1 MKLHSMRQIIY
12 ILSVYVCIV
21 LGHPHNS
28 LAQLDTPVESGKRA
42 LQRDTPFPWY
52 DEQHDA
58 LKRIPLDTEWMQRLR
73 ERLEQSEQNIEEMLN
88 GLEDM
93 DFGDMDFGDMPA
105 PDMEEFDADFDSE
118 SFLDKWEEY
127 IKKLGEEAEA
137 NSGGNGRANPNSPQ
151 GNGSASDGG
160 LDPSSGN
167 TSAAPPAQHSSEWTP
182 DLNFFEG
189 GGQFVEVVFW
199 GVLVVLVIGVI
210 GLIVWAFINREQTYK
225 DPGLTS
231 RTSNLTEE
239 ERLEELP
246 VQLDPAFKN
255 LLDRVRKCYDHG
267 DYNQAIIYLFSYKLI
282 QLDKKN
288 LIHLTRGKTNHQY
301 LREVTGHNQLQDTLR
316 LTVRAF
322 EDVFFGN
329 HDLTKSQFQQCWDNV
344 DIFRALGQPTPTAG
358 VQL

>member
-1 MKLHSMRQIIY
+1 MLRFIY
-12 ILSVYVCIV
+12 ILSVYVFITF
-21 LGHPHNS
+21 GHSHHS
-28 LAQLDTPVESGKRA
+28 LAQRDTPVESGKRA
-42 LQRDTPFPWY
+42 LQRETPFPWY
-52 DEQHDA
+52 DEQHDV

-73 ERLEQSEQNIEEMLN
+73 DRLEQSEQNIEEMLK

-93 DFGDMDFGDMPA
+93 DLGDMDLGDMPT
-105 PDMEEFDADFDSE
+105 PDMENFDADFDSE
-118 SFLDKWEEY
+118 SFLDRWEEY

-167 TSAAPPAQHSSEWTP
+167 SSAAPPVQRSGEWTP
-182 DLNFFEG
+182 DLDFFAGAG
-189 GGQFVEVVFW
+189 GLVEVIFW
-199 GVLVVLVIGVI
+199 GILAVLVIGVI
-210 GLIVWAFINREQTYK
+210 GLIAWAIINREQTNK

-231 RTSNLTEE
+231 RPTALTEE

-255 LLDRVRKCYDHG
+255 LLDRVRECYDNG

-282 QLDKKN
+282 QLDKKH
-288 LIHLTRGKTNHQY
+288 LIRLTRGKTNHQY

-329 HDLTKSQFQQCWDNV
+329 HDLTKSRFQQCWDNV
-344 DIFRALGQPTPTAG
+344 DIFRALSQPTPPSG
-358 VQL
+358 VQA

>member
-1 MKLHSMRQIIY
+1 MKLHSTLSLLG
-12 ILSVYVCIV
+12 ILSVYTFLA
-21 LGHPHNS
+21 LGHPHDS
-28 LAQLDTPVESGKRA
+28 LAQSDTPVESGKRA

-52 DEQHDA
+52 DERRDV

-73 ERLEQSEQNIEEMLN
+73 DRLEQNEQNIEEMLR

-93 DFGDMDFGDMPA
+93 DFGDMDFSGMPT

-127 IKKLGEEAEA
+127 IDKLGEEAEA
-137 NSGGNGRANPNSPQ
+137 NSGGNGQANPNSPR

-167 TSAAPPAQHSSEWTP
+167 SSAAPPAQRSSEWTP
-182 DLNFFEG
+182 NLDFFEG
-189 GGQFVEVVFW
+189 AGGLVEIIFW
-199 GVLVVLVIGVI
+199 GILAVLVIGVI
-210 GLIVWAFINREQTYK
+210 GLIVWAIINREQTNN
-225 DPGLTS
+225 DPGLPS
-231 RTSNLTEE
+231 RPSDLSEE
-239 ERLEELP
+239 QRLEELP
-246 VQLDPAFKN
+246 VQLDPAFQN
-255 LLDRVRKCYDHG
+255 LLDRVRECYDNG

-282 QLDKKN
+282 QLDKKH
-288 LIHLTRGKTNHQY
+288 LIRLTRGKTNHQY

-329 HDLTKSQFQQCWDNV
+329 HDLTKSRFQQCWDNV
-344 DIFRALGQPTPTAG
+344 DIFRALSQPTPTSG
-358 VQL
+358 VQV

>member
-1 MKLHSMRQIIY
+1 MKLHTMLRLIC
-12 ILSVYVCIV
+12 ILSIYVFIA
-21 LGHPHNS
+21 LGHPHDS
-28 LAQLDTPVESGKRA
+28 LAQRDTPVESGKRA

-52 DEQHDA
+52 DEQHDV
-58 LKRIPLDTEWMQRLR
+58 LKRIPLDTEWIQRLR
-73 ERLEQSEQNIEEMLN
+73 ERLEQSEQSIEEMLE
-88 GLEDM
+88 GLENM
-93 DFGDMDFGDMPA
+93 DLGDMDLGELPP
-105 PDMEEFDADFDSE
+105 PDMEDFGADFDSE

-167 TSAAPPAQHSSEWTP
+167 SSAAPPAQRSSEWTP
-182 DLNFFEG
+182 DLNFLG
-189 GGQFVEVVFW
+189 GGGAFVEIVFW
-199 GVLVVLVIGVI
+199 GILVVLAIGVV
-210 GLIVWAFINREQTYK
+210 GLIVWSIINREQTNK

-231 RTSNLTEE
+231 RTNAVTEE

-255 LLDRVRKCYDHG
+255 LLDRVRECYDNG
-267 DYNQAIIYLFSYKLI
+267 DYNQAIVYLFSYKLI
-282 QLDKKN
+282 QLDKKH

-301 LREVTGHNQLQDTLR
+301 LREVTGHSQLQDTLR

-329 HDLTKSQFQQCWDNV
+329 HDLTKSRFQQCWDNV
-344 DIFRALGQPTPTAG
+344 DIFRALSLPTPTTGAQ
-358 VQL
+358 V